1 MTIGAPFS
9 KLHAA
14 AISGDID
21 AVEKVN
27 NTSIQVLEDNN
38 TNIFKV

>member
-1 MTIGAPFS
+1 MTSGAPFS

-27 NTSIQVLEDNN
+27 NNTSIQDN
-38 TNIFKV
+38 TKFSKIKM